1 MPTYRMA
8 QRILTTPSRVN
19 HPNPPPSKRWHEHLN
34 IDLIMTVL
42 TRSILHPFI
51 AWIIVLCLRAQATP
65 YAHPA
70 FIVAFAYASFL
81 TLLDIAFV
89 ISDRIAFGV
98 PRQVDLS
105 EEVIV
110 ITGGASGL
118 GRLIAQIY
126 GLRGA
131 SVAVLDIAEEK
142 DLKGWEDVGGVE
154 YYQCDIGVRD
164 KVETV
169 ARRIE
174 EDVRHVFLT
183 RPLGFLGLY
192 RRLRLSGRVIL
203 RPLGAS

>member
-1 MPTYRMA
+1 MA
-8 QRILTTPSRVN
+8 QRILTTTSRAN
-19 HPNPPPSKRWHEHLN
+19 PNPPPSKQWHEHLN

-42 TRSILHPFI
+42 HRSVLHPFI

-70 FIVAFAYASFL
+70 FIVAFAYATFL
-81 TLLDIAFV
+81 TLLDIAFM

-118 GRLIAQIY
+118 GRLVAQIY

-131 SVAVLDIAEEK
+131 SVAVLDIAKEK
-142 DLKGWEDVGGVE
+142 DVKGWEDVGGVE
-154 YYQCDIGVRD
+154 YYRCDIGVRD
-164 KVETV
+164 EVETV

-174 EDVRHVFLT
+174 EDVCLVSLTPFLMF
-183 RPLGFLGLY
+183 PSLAFY
-192 RRLRLSGRVIL
+192 N
-203 RPLGAS
+203 